1 MSKSKIIV
9 CAHKKDFVM
18 DNELYMP
25 LQVGKATS
33 KVDLGFQGDDTGDNI
48 SAKNPNYCELTGL
61 YWAWKNLKDVDY
73 IGLAHYRRY
82 FDFMNSGY
90 GSYTGTDFNNTYN
103 SYLHPE
109 DLLGDYD
116 IILPQ
121 PSRMDYSVGD
131 DYIYAHIMEDF
142 YIMNR
147 VILKHYPDYEA
158 TMSEFFYRDNRRIC
172 FNMFFT
178 SREVFNHYNEWLFP
192 LLFEVEQHI
201 RLSGYKFQQRI
212 FGFMSEM
219 LLPLYCL
226 HNKLKI
232 KFVPIC
238 MIGDETC
245 KKNKLKMSLLSYRNN
260 IKFWMLRPKLKNVD
274 CYGRKCHID
283 LYFKLD
289 GINI

>member
-1 MSKSKIIV
+1 
-9 CAHKKDFVM
+9 
-18 DNELYMP
+18 
-25 LQVGKATS
+25 
-33 KVDLGFQGDDTGDNI
+33 
-48 SAKNPNYCELTGL
+48 
-61 YWAWKNLKDVDY
+61 
-73 IGLAHYRRY
+73 
-82 FDFMNSGY
+82 
-90 GSYTGTDFNNTYN
+90 
-103 SYLHPE
+103 
-109 DLLGDYD
+109 
-116 IILPQ
+116 
-121 PSRMDYSVGD
+121 
-131 DYIYAHIMEDF
+131 MEDF